1 MVRARRVE
9 SLNVLMNGR
18 LVGLLRKLS
27 SGAMTFQYA
36 DESLT
41 TPGARPISLSLPL
54 RNQIHEGTKVYKF
67 FDNLLPDNESI
78 RARI

>member
-1 MVRARRVE
+1 
-9 SLNVLMNGR
+9 MNGR

-36 DESLT
+36 DEWLT

-54 RNQIHEGTKVYKF
+54 RSQIHEGTKVYNFSTDANECDTSAKSQ
-67 FDNLLPDNESI
+67 DGDGIQGHQKLL
-78 RARI
+78 